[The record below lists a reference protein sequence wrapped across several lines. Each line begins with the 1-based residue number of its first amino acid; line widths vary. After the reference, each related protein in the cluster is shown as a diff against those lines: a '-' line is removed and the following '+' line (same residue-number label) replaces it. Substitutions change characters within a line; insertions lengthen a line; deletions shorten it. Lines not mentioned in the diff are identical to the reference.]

1 MENLIDFF
9 KLLAP
14 AAIVLY
20 GMFLVTKSFLNKDFN
35 TKLIELKLKHFD
47 TTIHI
52 RLQAYERMALFLER
66 ITPTNLLPRVN
77 ENEYIVAQ
85 LHAILLNEIRQEF
98 NYNLSQQIYLSDATW
113 QKIRTATE
121 NVTALVNDAASELP
135 PEAPS
140 LELVKKIF
148 ETVILSKDMVTNDA
162 LISLK
167 SEAQVLF
174 D

>member
-1 MENLIDFF
+1 MEALIDFL

-20 GMFLVTKSFLNKDFN
+20 AMFLVTKSFLNKDFN

-98 NYNLSQQIYLSDATW
+98 NYNLSQQIYLSDDTW

-121 NVTALVNDAASELP
+121 NVTALVNDAASELN

-148 ETVILSKDMVTNDA
+148 ETVILTKTMVTNDA
-162 LISLK
+162 LLSLK
-167 SEAQVLF
+167 TEAQILF
-174 D
+174 A